1 MPGSEA
7 KNSEVWQGKGSSD
20 FWCWEA
26 AVERSQRIPF
36 ELPMGI
42 LVLSV
47 TVAKWRQVYAYGS
60 CDRITNDH
68 YRRYMRT
75 RYRVTLRRGEQRGAS
90 RQGCRELPRDRV
102 RKQKTWTK
110 MGCIGRMTA
119 RIELL
124 ACKNRKTNE
133 ICCWER

>member
-1 MPGSEA
+1 VFLEVWQMQGSEA
-7 KNSEVWQGKGSSD
+7 KNSEVWQGKGLSD

-47 TVAKWRQVYAYGS
+47 MVAKWRQVYAYGS

-68 YRRYMRT
+68 YRRDIRT
-75 RYRVTLRRGEQRGAS
+75 RYRVPAQDERRIRSAAS
-90 RQGCRELPRDRV
+90 ETRTVCGVAYASWRRATRSEPPGV
-102 RKQKTWTK
+102 
-110 MGCIGRMTA
+110 
-119 RIELL
+119 
-124 ACKNRKTNE
+124 
-133 ICCWER
+133 